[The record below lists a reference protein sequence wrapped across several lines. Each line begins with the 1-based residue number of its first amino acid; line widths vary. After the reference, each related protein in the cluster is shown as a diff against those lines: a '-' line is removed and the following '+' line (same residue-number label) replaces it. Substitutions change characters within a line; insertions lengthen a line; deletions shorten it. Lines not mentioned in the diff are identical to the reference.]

1 MDEIKA
7 TMSQRLRRLG
17 IALAIIA
24 CGVALRLGGYEIGLP
39 YFLVKYGG
47 SMLWGSMVFFLIA
60 MLLPRQPIGR
70 LTLLAL
76 VIAALTELTRLY
88 HTAWLDE
95 FRLTLQARFCSDVSS
110 PGGISWPMASAS
122 PWQPSSKR
130 VVSRF
135 PASRQ
140 TSGSPPPCAWPV
152 SAP

>member
-17 IALAIIA
+17 MAFAIIA

-47 SMLWGSMVFFLIA
+47 STLWGAMVFFIIA

-95 FRLTLQARFCSDVSS
+95 FRLTLAGALLLGRIFSWWNIVAYGLGIALAAFIEARRLTL
-110 PGGISWPMASAS
+110 PG
-122 PWQPSSKR
+122 QPSD
-130 VVSRF
+130 
-135 PASRQ
+135 
-140 TSGSPPPCAWPV
+140 
-152 SAP
+152 